1 MYNLLLNETTDYKLV
16 EPVLDDTI
24 NYLQDKLLN
33 FFWILI
39 DMLMNDF
46 EANSTYFYD
55 KLGVTGYTDAIF
67 NVFFWIATTICL
79 LVFVFT
85 LVTIQFGP
93 VLEQKNDMVTLCI
106 RFIISLGMIVGL
118 RPFYSML
125 NDICDTIIL
134 KMKATLISSEQF
146 TRPVGF
152 LEAAGL
158 EIANIVF
165 AILNIILM
173 IGILFEFIKTLLEF
187 MERYLVVQ
195 LLLVASPVSGAT
207 FVSRSTSSITSNYA
221 RMYVAQLFLLIMNRL
236 FMTMFLMMCITGTY
250 KSPIGCLFI
259 MSLLRCGQRLDNY
272 MKSLGLSVA
281 QTGGNLLY
289 SAATGVMAL
298 GLAMKGMGGIGNT
311 MENLGAQSGNF
322 KFASF
327 GSNLKS
333 VAKGQIP
340 TKEANLSTFAKNG
353 GIYHPKAGDEF
364 LAKTGS
370 ELFKQGNYGAMAQ
383 NMTVSQQTQALKAAL
398 KPNGEDGKD
407 LFKQATG
414 IPTDNITQASI
425 SRDGTI
431 KGMFT
436 VTDKNGESANIAFTA
451 SPGVDPRLKTSGV
464 IRNMGDKLS
473 RGVNITPLPGT
484 KLDGMKFD
492 CNYSSLAK
500 GQMSITSSVTGNTID
515 NELYGE
521 LGVTQDTISGNT
533 IISTDN
539 DGNVMA
545 AVNINT
551 GTSYHMGTDSIGDN
565 YSIVPDIK
573 NESDIFDN
581 DAFTKYMPAGAVYE
595 PNTFKDGGKNDGVA
609 FASWKAGTDTGSIY
623 ISRPTPDSIRT
634 GSKAQLVNLGPE
646 HGYYQVRVT
655 KKRQSPEIIP
665 DTNL

>member
-1 MYNLLLNETTDYKLV
+1 MYNLLLTDTTDYKLV

-85 LVTIQFGP
+85 LVTIQLGP
-93 VLEQKNDMVTLCI
+93 VLEQKNDTVTLCI

-207 FVSRSTSSITSNYA
+207 FVSRSTSSVTSNYA
-221 RMYVAQLFLLIMNRL
+221 RMYVSQLFLLIMNRL

-298 GLAMKGMGGIGNT
+298 GMAMKGMGGIGNK
-311 MENLGAQSGNF
+311 MENLGAQTGNF
-322 KFASF
+322 KLASF

-333 VAKGQIP
+333 IAKGQTP
-340 TKEANLSTFAKNG
+340 TKEASLSTFAKNG
-353 GIYHPKAGDEF
+353 GIYNAKDGEEF
-364 LAKTGS
+364 LTGTGS
-370 ELFKQGNYGAMAQ
+370 QLFKQGNYGAMAQ
-383 NMTVSQQTQALKAAL
+383 NMTVSQQTQALKAAF
-398 KPNGEDGKD
+398 KSNGTDS
-407 LFKQATG
+407 FQRATG

-425 SRDGTI
+425 TRDGTI
-431 KGMFT
+431 NGMFT

-451 SPGVDPRLKTSGV
+451 SPAVDPRLKTSGV

-492 CNYSSLAK
+492 CDYSSLAK
-500 GQMSITSSVTGNTID
+500 GQMSITSSVTGKTID

-539 DGNVMA
+539 TGNVMA
-545 AVNINT
+545 AMNMDT
-551 GTSYHMGTDSIGDN
+551 GISYHMGTDSIGEN
-565 YSIVPDIK
+565 YSVVPDITS
-573 NESDIFDN
+573 ESDIFGN
-581 DAFTKYMPAGAVYE
+581 DAFAKYMPAGAVYE
-595 PNTFKDGGKNDGVA
+595 PNTFKDGDKNDGIA

-665 DTNL
+665 DNNL